1 MLVIFL
7 AIRVSLPLAL
17 RCVPLPAGFSQPP
30 KPALDFV
37 DRQGRSL
44 REVSEADSLGEVAS
58 LEQIPTSLVDA
69 TLAAEDG
76 RFWRHHGVD
85 WRATARAAWSCIRH
99 GRVVSGGS
107 TITQQ
112 LVKSFQKRPRT
123 LSTKFIEALQAMRL
137 EQVWSK
143 ERILAEYLN
152 RLDYGNR
159 RRGAAGAA
167 RFYFGTPEL
176 SRAQAAFLA
185 GLPQAPSRLNP
196 HRHFASA
203 KKRQAWILDRMLAL
217 GFLEGD
223 EYRRARA
230 EPLRLASP
238 RRVFNAPHFVD
249 LVLEQHPGMLETMS
263 GLVRTTLDLE
273 LNHAAETILHR
284 QLERL
289 REHHVNDGAVVI
301 LVNRSGDVLSL
312 VGSDDYFAP
321 GDGQVN
327 GAWAARS
334 AGSTFKPFT
343 YLIALEKGATP
354 ASVVADVPSEFATPT
369 GVFAPVNYRRQC
381 RGPVRYRIALAN
393 SLNIP
398 AVKVLE
404 SIGGPATLLE
414 HLKACGLSTLKDAP
428 EHYGLGLTIGNAE
441 ARLLELANAYAC
453 LARLGVYR
461 PYRLLGERGYPQ
473 APIPPPLRASPRT
486 AGPSFPGQNPTATEK
501 DIRLFDTRAAFLIAD
516 ILADNS
522 ARALEFGSDST
533 LRFDFPVACKT
544 GTSTDFRD
552 NWALGYTPEFTVG
565 VWVGNFDGSPMN
577 QVSGVTGA
585 APILHEIFVELHRRF
600 GTGWY
605 PRPADIV
612 ERPIHPVTGRL
623 RFQPA
628 DNSLRELFTE
638 RFPPEPESPADY
650 DARGRLRLSAEYLD
664 WFNSSDNWLADQAVI
679 DPAAPPSGRES
690 ARIVSPLPGTVYYLD
705 PDLPEQG
712 RRLRLRARG
721 IVDPLWQSDTLR
733 IRGGA
738 PEVFASLEP
747 GLHQLRAVDK
757 TSRRSVA
764 TWIEVKNR

>member
-1 MLVIFL
+1 MAVLGVYLVIR
-7 AIRVSLPLAL
+7 ISLPLAL
-17 RCVPLPAGFSQPP
+17 HFVPLPAAFSQLP

-37 DRQGRSL
+37 DREGRSL
-44 REVSEADSLGEVAS
+44 REVSETDTLGRLAS
-58 LEQIPTSLVDA
+58 LTEIPTALVDA
-69 TLAAEDG
+69 TLAAEDA

-85 WRATARAAWSCIRH
+85 WRATARAAWSCVRH
-99 GRVVSGGS
+99 RRVVSGGS

-143 ERILAEYLN
+143 ERILVEYLN
-152 RLDYGNR
+152 RLDYGNC

-167 RFYFGTPEL
+167 RFYFGAPEL

-196 HRHFASA
+196 HRHWASA
-203 KKRQAWILDRMLAL
+203 KKRQGWILDRMLAL
-217 GFLEGD
+217 GFLDAAEH
-223 EYRRARA
+223 RRARE
-230 EPLRLASP
+230 EPLRLAAP
-238 RRVFNAPHFVD
+238 RRTFNAPHFVD
-249 LVLEQHPGMLETMS
+249 LVLQQHPDLLQTRS
-263 GLVRTTLDLE
+263 GQVRTTLDLD
-273 LNHAAETILHR
+273 LNRAAETILHR

-289 REHHVNDGAVVI
+289 RGHHVNNGAIVI
-301 LVNRSGDVLSL
+301 LANHSGEVLSL
-312 VGSDDYFAP
+312 VGSEDYFAP

-343 YLIALEKGATP
+343 YLIALEQGATP
-354 ASVVADVPSEFATPT
+354 ATVVADVPTEFATPT
-369 GVFAPVNYRRQC
+369 GVFAPVNYRRRC
-381 RGPVRYRIALAN
+381 HGPVRYRMALAN

-404 SIGGPATLLE
+404 AVGGPAALLPR
-414 HLKACGLSTLKDAP
+414 LQACGLSTLNADP
-428 EHYGLGLTIGNAE
+428 ERYGLGLTIGNAE

-453 LARLGVYR
+453 LARLGSYR
-461 PYRLLGERGYPQ
+461 PYRLIREPGCPQ
-473 APIPPPLRASPRT
+473 APVPPRT
-486 AGPSFPGQNPTATEK
+486 ARPSAPPLDQPAVEQET
-501 DIRLFDTRAAFLIAD
+501 RLFDASAAFLIAD
-516 ILADNS
+516 MLADNR
-522 ARALEFGSDST
+522 ARALEFGPDSA

-612 ERPIHPVTGRL
+612 ERPIHPVTGKLSSR
-623 RFQPA
+623 PA
-628 DNSLRELFTE
+628 GAEPRELFVN
-638 RFPPEPESPADY
+638 RSLPEPESSADY
-650 DARGRLRLSAEYLD
+650 DARGRIRLSPEYLD
-664 WFNSSDNWLADQAVI
+664 WFNSSDNWLADQASI
-679 DPAAPPSGRES
+679 DPGGRPSGQES
-690 ARIVSPLPGTVYYLD
+690 ARVVSPLPGTVYYLD

-721 IVDPLWQSDTLR
+721 VVDPLWQSDTLR
-733 IRGGA
+733 IRG
-738 PEVFASLEP
+738 ETQESFATLEP
-747 GLHQLRAVDK
+747 GIHQLRAMDK
-757 TSRRSVA
+757 SSGHSVR